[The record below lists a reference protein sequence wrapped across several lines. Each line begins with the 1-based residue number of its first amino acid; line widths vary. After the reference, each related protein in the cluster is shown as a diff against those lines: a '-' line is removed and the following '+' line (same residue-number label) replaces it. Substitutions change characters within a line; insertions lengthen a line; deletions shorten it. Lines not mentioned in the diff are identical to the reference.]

1 MLSIGLVT
9 SMRGRSYSAPRT
21 SGHPHNASTTLLLY
35 IWLAQG
41 AAITRPASQVARRRR
56 LRGAAIAHTAA
67 AQLTALFG
75 TPAVVAPA
83 LPSLS

>member
-67 AQLTALFG
+67 QLTALFG

-83 LPSLS
+83 RPSLS